1 MSKIITNFEKF
12 LEKHEL
18 YSNSK
23 IKSIMNEAIK
33 HAMGDL
39 KKKVKESKTLK
50 EIHELAS
57 SIPNEIMELKKFL
70 QGTII
75 ASIQTPESLNEQAI
89 NEANAIA
96 IAFDK
101 IKKAFRGLG
110 STKQETEVDKA
121 KKRCIQEITEV
132 ERNLLAYVK
141 EVNLDAEKAS
151 ARMAKYQGKL
161 YEPKFLI

>member
-12 LEKHEL
+12 LEKHEI

-23 IKSIMNEAIK
+23 IKSLMNEAIK
-33 HAMGDL
+33 TAMGDL

-57 SIPNEIMELKKFL
+57 SIPNEILELKKRL
-70 QGTII
+70 QGTVM
-75 ASIQTPESLNEQAI
+75 ASIQTPESLNEQTL

-101 IKKAFRGLG
+101 IKQAFRGLG
-110 STKQETEVDKA
+110 STKQESEVDKA
-121 KKRCIQEITEV
+121 KKKCILEISSV
-132 ERNLLAYVK
+132 EHNLLSFIK
-141 EVNLDAEKAS
+141 EVNLDNEKAS
-151 ARMAKYQGKL
+151 ARMAKYSGKL
-161 YEPKFLI
+161 YDPKFLL